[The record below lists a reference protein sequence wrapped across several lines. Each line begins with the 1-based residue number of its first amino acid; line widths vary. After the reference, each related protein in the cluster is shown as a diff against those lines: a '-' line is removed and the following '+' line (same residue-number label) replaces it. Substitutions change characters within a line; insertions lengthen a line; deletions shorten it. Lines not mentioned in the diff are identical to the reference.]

1 MFNTGYGMWHQENCE
16 GGGADRRIGHT
27 ITFDPEKKVIYVYGG
42 SKNKRWFSDI
52 NILDLQTNTWSAVKV
67 CANKLYKR
75 QIWIGL
81 DWIIPCNPILTVC
94 QLGWVDPIWSNPGF
108 VDVL

>member
-27 ITFDPEKKVIYVYGG
+27 MTFDPEKKVIYVYGG

-67 CANKLYKR
+67 CANFTKDKSGSD
-75 QIWIGL
+75 WIGSY
-81 DWIIPCNPILTVC
+81 PVTP
-94 QLGWVDPIWSNPGF
+94 S
-108 VDVL
+108 

>member
-1 MFNTGYGMWHQENCE
+1 MWHQENCE

-67 CANKLYKR
+67 CANKQKTNLDR
-75 QIWIGL
+75 TGL
-81 DWIIPCNPILTVC
+81 DHTL
-94 QLGWVDPIWSNPGF
+94 
-108 VDVL
+108 